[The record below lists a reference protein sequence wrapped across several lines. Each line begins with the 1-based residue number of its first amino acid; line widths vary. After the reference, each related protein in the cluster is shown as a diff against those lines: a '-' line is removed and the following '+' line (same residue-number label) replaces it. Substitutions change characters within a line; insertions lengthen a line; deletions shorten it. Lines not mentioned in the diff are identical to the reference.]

1 MLTQGSFKTHL
12 GAQLLLARAFIPL
25 ERFSTFTD
33 AVSDPVFPE
42 PALVMFSQRCDLAR
56 LHMHPGSVSLFGLKN
71 FQAFPSFFLILLYG
85 VLKI

>member
-42 PALVMFSQRCDLAR
+42 PALVMFSQHELF
-56 LHMHPGSVSLFGLKN
+56 SVK
-71 FQAFPSFFLILLYG
+71 
-85 VLKI
+85 

>member
-56 LHMHPGSVSLFGLKN
+56 LHMHPGSVSLMPKHANGRLRP
-71 FQAFPSFFLILLYG
+71 QHLTICLCL
-85 VLKI
+85 